1 MKLIVKGWASFQHY
15 KDRSPPWIKLHK
27 TLLDNFEYQSLPL
40 ASRALAP
47 MLWLLASEQ
56 IDGSIDAD
64 PRKLAF
70 RLRTSVDEVVAGLN
84 PLIENG
90 FFIGDSIPLADCKQ
104 SAIPETEPE
113 TYKPETEPET
123 YKPETEPETRE
134 KNNRATRLTQNALL
148 SEEWI
153 NEALK
158 IRADW
163 SAKHVQAVFDE
174 FKDYWIARPG
184 KDAAKLDWIATWRNW
199 CRREKGFNNSAS
211 NPKKTRFE
219 QIQENNRKAGEEFVN
234 GSDNYQGQTVE
245 GEVINA

>member
-84 PLIENG
+84 PLIESG
-90 FFIGDSIPLADCKQ
+90 FFIGDSIELADCKQ
-104 SAIPETEPE
+104 SAMPETETE
-113 TYKPETEPET
+113 VETEVERET
-123 YKPETEPETRE
+123 KAKTPLAKKT
-134 KNNRATRLTQNALL
+134 KN
-148 SEEWI
+148 
-153 NEALK
+153 
-158 IRADW
+158 
-163 SAKHVQAVFDE
+163 KHDDNFERFWQLYPKKV
-174 FKDYWIARPG
+174 G
-184 KDAAKLDWIATWRNW
+184 KDAASKAWDKLKAKAETLLLIADALAWQVESDQWQKDGGQFIPNPSTYLNQARWLDQPLA
-199 CRREKGFNNSAS
+199 KQS
-211 NPKKTRFE
+211 NVLG
-219 QIQENNRKAGEEFVN
+219 KAGMATREAALRFLER
-234 GSDNYQGQTVE
+234 G
-245 GEVINA
+245 

>member
-84 PLIENG
+84 PLIESG
-90 FFIGDSIPLADCKQ
+90 FFIGDSIALADCNQ
-104 SAIPETEPE
+104 GAMPETER
-113 TYKPETEPET
+113 ETEAEIET
-123 YKPETEPETRE
+123 KTKTPLAKKT
-134 KNNRATRLTQNALL
+134 KNNHDDNFERFWQLYP
-148 SEEWI
+148 
-153 NEALK
+153 K
-158 IRADW
+158 
-163 SAKHVQAVFDE
+163 KV
-174 FKDYWIARPG
+174 G
-184 KDAAKLDWIATWRNW
+184 KDAASKAWGKLKEKSETLLLIADALAWQIESEQWQKENGQFIPNPSTYLNQARWLDQPLA
-199 CRREKGFNNSAS
+199 KQS
-211 NPKKTRFE
+211 NVLG
-219 QIQENNRKAGEEFVN
+219 KAGMATREAAARFMER
-234 GSDNYQGQTVE
+234 G
-245 GEVINA
+245 